1 MTNHSEGKNHYFWQ
15 LFSGSISLYSIIPP
29 NKSFMWLLR
38 TLAVSLGSSVAQ
50 FCQTRCFLS
59 KLLGTLCVVTG
70 SWQVLL

>member
-15 LFSGSISLYSIIPP
+15 LFSGSIRLYSIIPP
-29 NKSFMWLLR
+29 NESFTWLLR
-38 TLAVSLGSSVAQ
+38 TLAVSLGSSAAQ

-59 KLLGTLCVVTG
+59 KLLRTLCVVTG